1 MQKIYKLQYDL
12 TQAGDGAGQ
21 YTQQEV
27 GRLRTLLQ
35 GEIGGLQQYVGQQ
48 IAALGKSQKDNSG
61 LAQEVAS
68 LAKRV
73 SALEQHSSGGGG
85 GGAMQQQGRTML
97 VGLGNGTAVAT
108 IYLSFLPSRIVTS
121 PACQTRIMGLQAQLT
136 LRGGRTGQMVNWTAY
151 R

>member
-1 MQKIYKLQYDL
+1 MPTESDAAGGAAAPKAALGDSAYATEEWVNLVIGDVMQKVYKLQYDL
-12 TQAGDGAGQ
+12 TQAGAGAGQ

-27 GRLRTLLQ
+27 GRLQTLLQ

-85 GGAMQQQGRTML
+85 GG
-97 VGLGNGTAVAT
+97 GT
-108 IYLSFLPSRIVTS
+108 LP
-121 PACQTRIMGLQAQLT
+121 
-136 LRGGRTGQMVNWTAY
+136 
-151 R
+151 